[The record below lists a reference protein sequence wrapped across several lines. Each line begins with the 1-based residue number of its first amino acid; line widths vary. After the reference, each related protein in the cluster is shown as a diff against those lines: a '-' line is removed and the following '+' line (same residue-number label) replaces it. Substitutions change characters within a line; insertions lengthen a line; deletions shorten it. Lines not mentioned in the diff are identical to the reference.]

1 MTHNKL
7 RPAYYK
13 QNNHDLWWYLEQG
26 LITKDEF
33 IGFIKGNIFKYVT
46 RYQNKNGVED
56 LQKAK
61 TYLEELIKFE
71 TAKIHF

>member
-1 MTHNKL
+1 MTDNKL

-13 QNNHDLWWYLEQG
+13 KNNHDLWWYLEQG

-46 RYQNKNGVED
+46 RYQHKNGIED
-56 LQKAK
+56 LEKAR
-61 TYLEELIKFE
+61 TYLNELINFE
-71 TAKIHF
+71 ADTKK